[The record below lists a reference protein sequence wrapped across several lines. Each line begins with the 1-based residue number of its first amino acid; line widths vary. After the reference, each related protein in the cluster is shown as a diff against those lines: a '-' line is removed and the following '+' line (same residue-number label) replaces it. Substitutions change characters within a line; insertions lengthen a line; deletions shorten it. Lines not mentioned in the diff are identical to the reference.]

1 MKRIPNSYHLRTIH
15 EIDFKGD
22 DSLVKVEGRRQI
34 NIRSTWRK
42 ESTTCCTSASP
53 GSRSVSG
60 GLGCFSRLHIRLY
73 SSSAGSRASSG
84 EYFLWKKCSLDRII
98 CSPSST
104 TSRLSKAGSSR
115 PVIGSLY
122 FTDICD
128 LYFNQQYPMSV
139 CHWWLC
145 NWKCFVWKQ
154 INTRVCLIWE
164 QATTSIICCKVIPKV
179 IFSGSASLRTG
190 LK

>member
-1 MKRIPNSYHLRTIH
+1 MKERER
-15 EIDFKGD
+15 
-22 DSLVKVEGRRQI
+22 V
-34 NIRSTWRK
+34 
-42 ESTTCCTSASP
+42 TCCTSASP

-60 GLGCFSRLHIRLY
+60 GLGCFWRLHTRLY
-73 SSSAGSRASSG
+73 SNSVGSRASSG
-84 EYFLWKKCSLDRII
+84 EYFLLKMQLGQNHLLTKFNHKQVIKSWFF
-98 CSPSST
+98 SSCG
-104 TSRLSKAGSSR
+104 KALCISQIF
-115 PVIGSLY
+115 VIYISINNIQCEAHRYLW
-122 FTDICD
+122 FIFQSTIP
-128 LYFNQQYPMSV
+128 NMSV

-190 LK
+190 LKWVQFRWSI